1 MKLLKLFFQSIVN
14 HSAVSK
20 EPNQIVPKIS
30 IVEESGQSLNRAQTS
45 YKPEVRSTESNAHP
59 EAQEWKSKE
68 AVVRKAKEL
77 IGHTMAQKYPELRS
91 GNQSH
96 KGRLGELIEEYHFG
110 LKVNNEA
117 RPDFE
122 SLGVELKTSPLREN
136 SKGELVA
143 KERISL
149 GMIDY
154 FQIIEERFHT
164 SGFWKKSEHLLIVF
178 YLHNSAKD
186 FVDREIQLAD
196 VWNFTQ
202 SDLIIIQQDW
212 NYIRTKIEYGLAH
225 ELSEGD
231 TMYLG
236 AATKGANKFSKR
248 EQPNGSIRAK
258 SRAYSLKITYVN
270 RIIQQWLNPIED
282 NASLIPEKD
291 ISQLEE
297 KGFDEMIIDRFRP
310 FYGWEIEDVAE
321 AMDMVNLNLSS
332 KSMLAT
338 LSRAI
343 MGVHKNAA
351 IPEFEAAG
359 ITMKT
364 IRLKPNGTPQESMSL
379 PAFKFKELAEE
390 KWLDSPLYR
399 LLDESRFLFVVFD
412 RATSDLSS
420 PLILKSAKFWTMPQ
434 SDIDQARESWMQTQ
448 KIVLEGNI
456 VKLISPT
463 GIRKTNFPGAKSYPI
478 VHVRPHATTVDDT
491 YPLPV
496 PDELT
501 GSAHYTKQSFWLGNQ
516 YLKQIIS

>member
-1 MKLLKLFFQSIVN
+1 MRLFKLVFHIVAKLFAVSNAPKQVLLKNTIM
-14 HSAVSK
+14 
-20 EPNQIVPKIS
+20 
-30 IVEESGQSLNRAQTS
+30 EESNQSSTRVPTS
-45 YKPEVRSTESNAHP
+45 SKPEGPTTESNVHRRTK
-59 EAQEWKSKE
+59 EWTSQE

-77 IGHTMAQKYPELRS
+77 IGYTMAQKYPELRS

-96 KGRLGELIEEYHFG
+96 KGRLGELIEENHFG
-110 LKVNNEA
+110 LKINNEA
-117 RPDFE
+117 RPDFAT
-122 SLGVELKTSPLREN
+122 LGVELKTSPIREN

-154 FQIIEERFHT
+154 FQIIQERFHT
-164 SGFWKKSEHLLIVF
+164 SGFWKKSEHLLIIF
-178 YLHNSAKD
+178 YLHNSSKD
-186 FVDREIQLAD
+186 FIDREIQLAD

-212 NYIRTKIEYGLAH
+212 NFIRTKVKYGLAH

-236 AATKGANKFSKR
+236 AATKGVNKSSLR

-258 SRAYSLKITYVN
+258 SRAYSLKTTYVN
-270 RIIQQWLNPIED
+270 RIIQQWLNPNMND
-282 NASLIPEKD
+282 ARLIPEKE
-291 ISQLEE
+291 IAELEE
-297 KGFDEMIIDRFRP
+297 KGFDEMILDRFRP

-321 AMDMVNLNLSS
+321 ALDLFALNMSS

-343 MGVHKNAA
+343 MGVPGKSV

-364 IRLKPNGTPQESMSL
+364 IRLKPNGTPQESMSF

-412 RATSDLSS
+412 RATRDPSA

-434 SDIDQARESWMQTQ
+434 NDIDQARESWMQTQ
-448 KIVLEGNI
+448 KIVLDGNI
-456 VKLISPT
+456 VKSIGPT
-463 GIRKTNFPGAKSYPI
+463 GIRKTNLPGSKFYPI
-478 VHVRPHATTVDDT
+478 IHVRPHATTVDDT

-496 PDELT
+496 PDALT